1 MSPSSKRMKFSLL
14 ILILLLPALVFA
26 DALKVSTQVLQ
37 RADDGSAIRG
47 QVVYPSVELESG
59 ERGSLHIGR
68 EMRYP
73 VWEERVNIGDGVSKD
88 ETRYEETRIGLL
100 FSIKIEVKEGMIKYN
115 GKVMSKVSKGTF
127 DTTTKIDSSE
137 VIFYGKT
144 KLGELVQVQFE
155 GADGTSE
162 EILIHFG
169 PTEE

>member
-1 MSPSSKRMKFSLL
+1 MSPSSKLMKFSLL

-73 VWEERVNIGDGVSKD
+73 V
-88 ETRYEETRIGLL
+88 
-100 FSIKIEVKEGMIKYN
+100 
-115 GKVMSKVSKGTF
+115 
-127 DTTTKIDSSE
+127 
-137 VIFYGKT
+137 
-144 KLGELVQVQFE
+144 
-155 GADGTSE
+155 
-162 EILIHFG
+162 
-169 PTEE
+169 

>member
-1 MSPSSKRMKFSLL
+1 M
-14 ILILLLPALVFA
+14 
-26 DALKVSTQVLQ
+26 
-37 RADDGSAIRG
+37 IR
-47 QVVYPSVELESG
+47 
-59 ERGSLHIGR
+59 
-68 EMRYP
+68 
-73 VWEERVNIGDGVSKD
+73 
-88 ETRYEETRIGLL
+88 
-100 FSIKIEVKEGMIKYN
+100 YN